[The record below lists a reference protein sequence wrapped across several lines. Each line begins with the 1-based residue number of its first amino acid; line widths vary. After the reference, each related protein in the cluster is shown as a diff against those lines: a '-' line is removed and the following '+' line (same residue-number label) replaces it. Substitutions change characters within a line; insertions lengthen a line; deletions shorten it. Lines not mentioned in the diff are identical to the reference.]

1 MCRRWEAM
9 EKRKKA
15 KFNVGDTVVIV
26 MYGTV
31 GKITNIKTIEETY
44 VYEVNHSEG
53 LFLESALVL
62 LSEYDGEVVN
72 KEQIDIE
79 YKFIIG
85 DLVQV
90 KDRGAEL
97 FKVIGFR
104 TEIWRY
110 KEDAWEDIVYELSS
124 VKDGQWLE
132 VGEEDLT
139 LIADAQHADTYM
151 QKLGFLFM
159 TNKKSPSNKINLDKK
174 GNSANH
180 AGKKSEIE
188 KKKEAVDQLLDLYN
202 DYKLLFE
209 WFGNQEYKT
218 GMKMTVKKLKILA
231 KEMAKIYGENTLLKE

>member
-1 MCRRWEAM
+1 M

-15 KFNVGDTVVIV
+15 RFNVGDTVVIV

-31 GKITNIKTIEETY
+31 GKVTNVKTIEETY
-44 VYEVNHSEG
+44 VYEINHSEG

-90 KDRGAEL
+90 KGRGAEL

-110 KEDAWEDIVYELSS
+110 KEDAWEDVVYELSS

-139 LIADAQHADTYM
+139 LIADAQAADTYM
-151 QKLGFLFM
+151 QKLGFLYM
-159 TNKKSPSNKINLDKK
+159 TNKKSPSNKLSLEKK
-174 GNSANH
+174 AN
-180 AGKKSEIE
+180 GTNQPVKKSELE
-188 KKKEAVDQLLDLYN
+188 QKKEAVDQLLDLYN

-231 KEMAKIYGENTLLKE
+231 KEMAKIHRENKLLKE

>member
-1 MCRRWEAM
+1 M